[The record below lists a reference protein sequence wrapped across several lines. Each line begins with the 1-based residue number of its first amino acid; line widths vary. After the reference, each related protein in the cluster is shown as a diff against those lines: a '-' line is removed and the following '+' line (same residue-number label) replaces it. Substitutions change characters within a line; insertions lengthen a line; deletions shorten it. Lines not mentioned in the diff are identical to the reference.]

1 MADATPPHTAGFYP
15 SVAADRVLRF
25 RTCRLTVTTDAWP
38 YAVAEADAI
47 DRHWQRRSSENP
59 ALFNGVIHM
68 LRTATVEADHF
79 DGAFLRTNFKSYLY
93 WREQGFPAAGIR
105 DAFGSAL
112 LRSREG
118 HVLLGRQGGGN
129 LNAGQAYLPG
139 GFIDHRDVAA
149 NGAIDI
155 DGSILRELHEETALE
170 PAEFEVRP
178 GYIVTFSG
186 PLLSIGLE
194 LQSSLD
200 AATLRTRI
208 LSHIARE
215 KNSEL
220 TDILIVRSPSDLEG
234 QAIVP
239 YAAQL
244 LEWLFAEAP
253 QAGLS

>member
-1 MADATPPHTAGFYP
+1 MADATPPPATGFLPAGT
-15 SVAADRVLRF
+15 SDCVLRL
-25 RTCRLTVTTDAWP
+25 RTCRLAVTADAWP
-38 YAVAEADAI
+38 YAVTEAGAI
-47 DRHWQRRSSENP
+47 DTHWQHRSRENP

-68 LRTATVEADHF
+68 LRTATIEAGHF
-79 DGAFLRTNFKSYLY
+79 DGAFVRTNFKSYLY

-129 LNAGQAYLPG
+129 LNTGQAYLPG
-139 GFIDHRDVAA
+139 GFIDQRDV
-149 NGAIDI
+149 GADGTIDI
-155 DGSILRELHEETALE
+155 DGSILRELHEETALQ
-170 PAEFEVRP
+170 PAELKVRP

-186 PLLSIGLE
+186 PLLSIGVE
-194 LQSSLD
+194 LQSCLD

-208 LSHIARE
+208 LSHIAHE
-215 KNSEL
+215 KNAEL
-220 TDILIVRSPSDLEG
+220 TDILIVRSPADLEG

-244 LEWLFAEAP
+244 LTWLFAHAP
-253 QAGLS
+253 QTGYS